1 MFPGRTGAGKNDEP
15 VNRKK
20 GEFII
25 PVTGDTGNTPYTPFL
40 VVGSGIAGLY
50 TALKLAE
57 TGEVTLVTKETLVE
71 STTAYA
77 QGGIAAALNPG
88 DSPNL
93 HFDDTI
99 KAGAGLCL
107 SKAVR
112 ILVQEGMERVKELLD
127 LGVPFDRR
135 DGEPAFTREAAH
147 SRRRILHADGDATGR
162 EISRVLM
169 ELVTRN
175 PRIKVEEKVFAAALL
190 TGSAG
195 CRGIFTVR
203 KNGAPQ
209 ALLAGATILATGG
222 CGQIYSATTNPA
234 VATGDGMAMAYRAG
248 APLADMEFMQFHPTV
263 LYFPPAPRFLIS
275 ESVRGEGGI
284 LLSKEGTRFMPDYH
298 PQAELAPRDIV
309 ARAVHHELQKSGSE
323 CVYLD
328 LSAIA
333 PSRIKNRFP
342 NIYETCR
349 DFGLDITK
357 DPVPVTPAAHYMMGG
372 VFTDF
377 HGRTGVPHLFSC
389 GEAANPGVH
398 GANRL
403 ASNSL
408 LEGLV
413 FGHRIYRYLQKHPP
427 APFSQHRLHAVL
439 VGETDPSCSRKE
451 HQVLQNLMH
460 TEMGIIR
467 TGQGLAHAGRVLSPA
482 SILSAPVFDRGYL
495 ELQNMRLVA
504 RLMIRG
510 ALLRTESRGSH
521 YRSDYPQTDPNWA
534 KRIFLH
540 PNHYK
545 LFPSEKESFWTWEKN
560 KGR

>member
-1 MFPGRTGAGKNDEP
+1 LCGHEKNYPPENRFLPAGNETCNLRARTGMFPGRTGAGKNDEP

-25 PVTGDTGNTPYTPFL
+25 PVTGDTGSTPYTPFL

-222 CGQIYSATTNPA
+222 CKDSSAGKQCLWRTVFPDGKDTAAPRAAGKQSGGKDLFFHFDPGIPGYQFHQYPGDFTTGGVTVGMENTPPA
-234 VATGDGMAMAYRAG
+234 VGGFPGKRRFAVPAVKGNAKIQQFFYS
-248 APLADMEFMQFHPTV
+248 FHP
-263 LYFPPAPRFLIS
+263 FLNQNTN
-275 ESVRGEGGI
+275 GFG
-284 LLSKEGTRFMPDYH
+284 K
-298 PQAELAPRDIV
+298 A
-309 ARAVHHELQKSGSE
+309 KSGAGF
-323 CVYLD
+323 D
-328 LSAIA
+328 
-333 PSRIKNRFP
+333 
-342 NIYETCR
+342 
-349 DFGLDITK
+349 
-357 DPVPVTPAAHYMMGG
+357 G
-372 VFTDF
+372 VVKMKV
-377 HGRTGVPHLFSC
+377 R
-389 GEAANPGVH
+389 
-398 GANRL
+398 
-403 ASNSL
+403 
-408 LEGLV
+408 
-413 FGHRIYRYLQKHPP
+413 
-427 APFSQHRLHAVL
+427 
-439 VGETDPSCSRKE
+439 
-451 HQVLQNLMH
+451 
-460 TEMGIIR
+460 
-467 TGQGLAHAGRVLSPA
+467 
-482 SILSAPVFDRGYL
+482 
-495 ELQNMRLVA
+495 
-504 RLMIRG
+504 
-510 ALLRTESRGSH
+510 
-521 YRSDYPQTDPNWA
+521 
-534 KRIFLH
+534 
-540 PNHYK
+540 
-545 LFPSEKESFWTWEKN
+545 
-560 KGR
+560 